1 MSEQPTAVSE
11 VFSQEMMN
19 LMQLEE
25 CVTPNAKFLDMI
37 LLR

>member
-25 CVTPNAKFLDMI
+25 CVTSNENFLDMT